1 MQTYGFSRITI
12 KQLDNE
18 LNPVD
23 GKKYTVEGKPREGAA
38 ASFEITG
45 LKKEPSKVFG
55 SNIAYY
61 VARKGHG
68 DIAANLG
75 ILDFPATI
83 EHEILGHK
91 KATEESKVYH
101 IGEDTEPPYYAVL
114 IESEDLYG
122 EKIGFGMYAGT
133 FSCDGI
139 KGETLND
146 DDFTPEPGE
155 YVYSAISRQV
165 GDKKVTVGFA
175 DNSEASEEL
184 KKELFGDETHELK
197 KLQAPQ

>member
-12 KQLDNE
+12 QQLDNE
-18 LNPVD
+18 LKPVAGKKHIID
-23 GKKYTVEGKPREGAA
+23 GKPKEGAA

-45 LKKEPSKVFG
+45 LTKEPSKTFG

-75 ILDFPATI
+75 ILDVPSAT
-83 EHEILGHK
+83 EHEMLGHK
-91 KATEESKVYH
+91 KASEESKVYH

-122 EKIGFGMYAGT
+122 EKLGFGMYAGT
-133 FSCDGI
+133 FSLDGV

-155 YVYSAISRQV
+155 YVYSAVSRQIN
-165 GDKKVTVGFA
+165 GKKVTVGFA
-175 DNSEASEEL
+175 DDAEALAEL
-184 KKELFGDETHELK
+184 EKELFGEETP
-197 KLQAPQ
+197 APEK

>member
-12 KQLDNE
+12 QQLDNK
-18 LNPVD
+18 LKPVAGKKHIID
-23 GKKYTVEGKPREGAA
+23 GKPKEGAA

-45 LKKEPSKVFG
+45 LTKEPSKVFG

-75 ILDFPATI
+75 ILDVPSAT
-83 EHEILGHK
+83 EHEMLGHK
-91 KATEESKVYH
+91 KASEESKVYH

-122 EKIGFGMYAGT
+122 EKLGFGMYAGT
-133 FSCDGI
+133 FSLDGV

-155 YVYSAISRQV
+155 YVYSAVSRQIN
-165 GDKKVTVGFA
+165 GKKVTVGFA
-175 DNSEASEEL
+175 DNSEALAEL
-184 KKELFGDETHELK
+184 TTELFGEETP
-197 KLQAPQ
+197 APEK

>member
-12 KQLDNE
+12 QQLDNE
-18 LNPVD
+18 LKPVAGKKHIID
-23 GKKYTVEGKPREGAA
+23 GKPKEGAA

-45 LKKEPSKVFG
+45 LTKEPSKAFG

-75 ILDFPATI
+75 ILDVPSAT
-83 EHEILGHK
+83 EHEMLGHK
-91 KATEESKVYH
+91 KASEESKVYH

-122 EKIGFGMYAGT
+122 EKLGFGMYAGT
-133 FSCDGI
+133 FSLDGV

-155 YVYSAISRQV
+155 YVYSAVSRQIN
-165 GDKKVTVGFA
+165 GKKVTVGFA
-175 DNSEASEEL
+175 DNSEALAEL
-184 KKELFGDETHELK
+184 TTELFGEETP
-197 KLQAPQ
+197 APEK

>member
-12 KQLDNE
+12 QQLDNE
-18 LNPVD
+18 LKPVAGKKHVID
-23 GKKYTVEGKPREGAA
+23 GKPKEGAA

-45 LKKEPSKVFG
+45 LTKEPSKVFG
-55 SNIAYY
+55 SNISYY

-75 ILDFPATI
+75 ILDVPSAI
-83 EHEILGHK
+83 EHEMLGHK
-91 KATEESKVYH
+91 KASEESKVYH

-122 EKIGFGMYAGT
+122 EKLGFGMYAGT
-133 FSCDGI
+133 FSLDGV

-155 YVYSAISRQV
+155 YVYSAVSRQIN
-165 GDKKVTVGFA
+165 GKKVTVGFA
-175 DNSEASEEL
+175 DNSEALAEL
-184 KKELFGDETHELK
+184 TTELFGEEKPALEK
-197 KLQAPQ
+197 

>member
-12 KQLDNE
+12 QQLDNE
-18 LNPVD
+18 LKPVAGKKHVID
-23 GKKYTVEGKPREGAA
+23 GKPKEGAA

-45 LKKEPSKVFG
+45 LTKEPSKVFG
-55 SNIAYY
+55 SNTAYY

-75 ILDFPATI
+75 ILDVPSAI
-83 EHEILGHK
+83 EHEMLGHK
-91 KATEESKVYH
+91 KASEESKVYH

-122 EKIGFGMYAGT
+122 EKLGFGMYAGT
-133 FSCDGI
+133 FSLDGV

-155 YVYSAISRQV
+155 YVYSAVSRQIN
-165 GDKKVTVGFA
+165 GKKVTVGFA
-175 DNSEASEEL
+175 DNSEALAEL
-184 KKELFGDETHELK
+184 TTELFGEETP
-197 KLQAPQ
+197 APEK

>member
-12 KQLDNE
+12 QQLDNE
-18 LNPVD
+18 LKPVAGKKHVID
-23 GKKYTVEGKPREGAA
+23 GKPKEGAA

-45 LKKEPSKVFG
+45 LTKEPSKVFG

-75 ILDFPATI
+75 ILDVPSAI
-83 EHEILGHK
+83 EHEMLGHK
-91 KATEESKVYH
+91 KASEESKVYH

-122 EKIGFGMYAGT
+122 EKLGFGMYAGT
-133 FSCDGI
+133 FSLDGV

-155 YVYSAISRQV
+155 YVYSPVSRQIN
-165 GDKKVTVGFA
+165 GKKVTVGFA
-175 DNSEASEEL
+175 DNSEALAEL
-184 KKELFGDETHELK
+184 TTELFGEETP
-197 KLQAPQ
+197 APEK

>member
-12 KQLDNE
+12 QQLDNE
-18 LNPVD
+18 LKPVAGKKHVID
-23 GKKYTVEGKPREGAA
+23 GKPKEGAA

-45 LKKEPSKVFG
+45 LTKEPSKVFG

-75 ILDFPATI
+75 ILDVPSAT
-83 EHEILGHK
+83 EHEMLGHK
-91 KATEESKVYH
+91 KASEESKVYH

-133 FSCDGI
+133 FSLDGV

-155 YVYSAISRQV
+155 YVYSAVSRQIN
-165 GDKKVTVGFA
+165 GKKVTVGFA
-175 DNSEASEEL
+175 DNSEALAEL
-184 KKELFGDETHELK
+184 TTELFGEETPAQEK
-197 KLQAPQ
+197 

>member
-12 KQLDNE
+12 QQLDNE
-18 LNPVD
+18 LKPVAGKKHVID
-23 GKKYTVEGKPREGAA
+23 GKLKEGAA

-45 LKKEPSKVFG
+45 LTKEPSKVFG

-75 ILDFPATI
+75 ILDVPSAI
-83 EHEILGHK
+83 EHEMLGHK
-91 KATEESKVYH
+91 KASEESKVYH

-133 FSCDGI
+133 FSLDGV

-155 YVYSAISRQV
+155 YVYSAVSRQIN
-165 GDKKVTVGFA
+165 GKKVTVGFA
-175 DNSEASEEL
+175 DNSEALAEL
-184 KKELFGDETHELK
+184 TTELFGEETP
-197 KLQAPQ
+197 APEK

>member
-12 KQLDNE
+12 QQLDNE
-18 LNPVD
+18 LKPVA
-23 GKKYTVEGKPREGAA
+23 GKKYVIDGKPKEGAA

-45 LKKEPSKVFG
+45 LTKEPSKVFG

-75 ILDFPATI
+75 ILDVPSAT
-83 EHEILGHK
+83 EHEMLGHTK
-91 KATEESKVYH
+91 ESETSKVYH

-122 EKIGFGMYAGT
+122 EKLGFGMYAGT
-133 FSCDGI
+133 FSLDGV

-155 YVYSAISRQV
+155 YVYSAVSRQV
-165 GDKKVTVGFA
+165 NGKKVTVGFA
-175 DNSEASEEL
+175 DNSEALTEL
-184 KKELFGDETHELK
+184 TTELFGEETP
-197 KLQAPQ
+197 APEK

>member
-12 KQLDNE
+12 QQLDNE
-18 LNPVD
+18 LKPVAGKKHVID
-23 GKKYTVEGKPREGAA
+23 GKPKEGAA

-45 LKKEPSKVFG
+45 LTKEPSKVFG

-75 ILDFPATI
+75 ILDVPSAI
-83 EHEILGHK
+83 EHEMLGHK
-91 KATEESKVYH
+91 KASEESKVYH

-122 EKIGFGMYAGT
+122 EKLGFGMYAGT
-133 FSCDGI
+133 FSLDGV

-146 DDFTPEPGE
+146 DDFTPKPGE
-155 YVYSAISRQV
+155 YVYSAVSRQIN
-165 GDKKVTVGFA
+165 GKKVTVGFA
-175 DNSEASEEL
+175 DNSEALAEL
-184 KKELFGDETHELK
+184 TTELFGEETP
-197 KLQAPQ
+197 APEK

>member
-12 KQLDNE
+12 QQLDNE
-18 LNPVD
+18 LKPVAGKKHVID
-23 GKKYTVEGKPREGAA
+23 GKPKEGAT

-45 LKKEPSKVFG
+45 LTKEPSKVFG

-75 ILDFPATI
+75 ILDVPSAI
-83 EHEILGHK
+83 EHEMLGHK
-91 KATEESKVYH
+91 KASEESKVYH

-122 EKIGFGMYAGT
+122 EKLGFGMYAGT
-133 FSCDGI
+133 FSLDGV

-155 YVYSAISRQV
+155 YVYSAVSRQIN
-165 GDKKVTVGFA
+165 GKKVTVGFA
-175 DNSEASEEL
+175 DNSEALAEL
-184 KKELFGDETHELK
+184 TTELFGEEIP
-197 KLQAPQ
+197 APEK

>member
-12 KQLDNE
+12 QQLDNE
-18 LNPVD
+18 LKPVAGKKHVID
-23 GKKYTVEGKPREGAA
+23 GKPKEGAA

-45 LKKEPSKVFG
+45 LTKEPSKVFA

-75 ILDFPATI
+75 ILDVPSAI
-83 EHEILGHK
+83 EHEMLGHK
-91 KATEESKVYH
+91 KASEESKVYH

-122 EKIGFGMYAGT
+122 EKLGFGMYAGT
-133 FSCDGI
+133 FSLDGV

-155 YVYSAISRQV
+155 YVYSAVSRQIN
-165 GDKKVTVGFA
+165 GKKVTVGFA
-175 DNSEASEEL
+175 DNSEALVEL
-184 KKELFGDETHELK
+184 TTELFGEETP
-197 KLQAPQ
+197 APEK

>member
-12 KQLDNE
+12 QQLDNE
-18 LNPVD
+18 LKPVAGKKHVID
-23 GKKYTVEGKPREGAA
+23 GKPKEGAA

-45 LKKEPSKVFG
+45 LTKEPSKVFG

-75 ILDFPATI
+75 ILDVPSAI
-83 EHEILGHK
+83 EHEMLGHK
-91 KATEESKVYH
+91 KASEESKVYH

-122 EKIGFGMYAGT
+122 EKLGFGMYAGT
-133 FSCDGI
+133 FSLDGV

-155 YVYSAISRQV
+155 YVYSAVSRQIN
-165 GDKKVTVGFA
+165 GKKVTVGFA
-175 DNSEASEEL
+175 DNSEALAEL
-184 KKELFGDETHELK
+184 TTELFGEETPVPEK
-197 KLQAPQ
+197 

>member
-12 KQLDNE
+12 QQLDNE
-18 LNPVD
+18 LKPVAGKKHVID
-23 GKKYTVEGKPREGAA
+23 GKPKEGAA

-45 LKKEPSKVFG
+45 LTKEPSKVFG

-75 ILDFPATI
+75 ILDVPSAT
-83 EHEILGHK
+83 EHEMLGHK
-91 KATEESKVYH
+91 KASEESKVYH

-122 EKIGFGMYAGT
+122 EKLGFGMYAGT
-133 FSCDGI
+133 FSLDGV

-155 YVYSAISRQV
+155 YVYSAVSRQIN
-165 GDKKVTVGFA
+165 GKKVTVGFA
-175 DNSEASEEL
+175 DNSEALAEL
-184 KKELFGDETHELK
+184 TTELFGEETPAQEK
-197 KLQAPQ
+197 

>member
-12 KQLDNE
+12 QQLDNE
-18 LNPVD
+18 LKPVAGKKHIID
-23 GKKYTVEGKPREGAA
+23 GKPKEGAA

-45 LKKEPSKVFG
+45 LTKEPSKTFG

-75 ILDFPATI
+75 ILDVPSAI
-83 EHEILGHK
+83 EHEMLGHK
-91 KATEESKVYH
+91 KASEESKVYH

-122 EKIGFGMYAGT
+122 EKLGFGMYAGT
-133 FSCDGI
+133 FSLDGV

-155 YVYSAISRQV
+155 YVYSAVSRQIN
-165 GDKKVTVGFA
+165 GKKVTVGFA
-175 DNSEASEEL
+175 DNSEALAEL
-184 KKELFGDETHELK
+184 TTELFGEETP
-197 KLQAPQ
+197 APEK

>member
-1 MQTYGFSRITI
+1 MQTYGFSKITI
-12 KQLDNE
+12 KKLDNE
-18 LNPVD
+18 LNRIAD
-23 GKKYTVEGKPREGAA
+23 KKYVIEGKPKQGAA

-45 LKKEPSKVFG
+45 LTKEPSKVFG

-75 ILDFPATI
+75 ILDIPAVI
-83 EHEILGHK
+83 DHEILGHT
-91 KATEESKVYH
+91 KASETSKVYH

-133 FSCDGI
+133 FSSDGV

-155 YVYSAISRQV
+155 YVYSAVSRQIN
-165 GDKKVTVGFA
+165 GKKVTVGFA
-175 DNSEASEEL
+175 DDAEALAEL
-184 KKELFGDETHELK
+184 EKELFGEETP
-197 KLQAPQ
+197 APEK